1 MVGSQ
6 LLTVNRVLKGLAAY
20 SNNTCQWGVSDR
32 ARSTGLDKS
41 QTKRILATLAVR
53 SFLEAHP
60 VTGRC
65 GLGPRL
71 AALGCLAQQASDAR
85 PLLSASA
92 RRCRESA
99 VFCQAHGE
107 LYICAFAVDGPGPL
121 RSAMSVVN
129 DIPVMAAE
137 PLAKRLLLFSLGAM
151 YVHYLGST
159 SLIPKERLTRHT
171 SQ

>member
-20 SNNTCQWGVSDR
+20 SNNTCQWGVGDR
-32 ARSTGLDKS
+32 ARSTGLDNPKPS
-41 QTKRILATLAVR
+41 AYLPRLQ
-53 SFLEAHP
+53 FEAHP

-85 PLLSASA
+85 PLPSASA

-99 VFCQAHGE
+99 VFCQPHGE
-107 LYICAFAVDGPGPL
+107 FYICAFAVDGPGPL

-129 DIPVMAAE
+129 DIPVMAADRWRSDFCSSLWE
-137 PLAKRLLLFSLGAM
+137 PCTCTIWGAPPS
-151 YVHYLGST
+151 Y
-159 SLIPKERLTRHT
+159 RRNA
-171 SQ
+171 